1 MLHQSTLRL
10 LRFPFSFFLM
20 PVFWFALSLQQHID
34 LTKAILL
41 FFILHVLVYP
51 SSNGYN
57 SYMDRDTG
65 SIGGIENPPAPLKEL
80 FIVSIVMDISAII
93 LSFLISPITVLL
105 LSVYIIFSRLYS
117 YRGVRLKQYP
127 ISGYLTVIL
136 NQGSL
141 VFALIYLGVG
151 DGGSILPNYPLIA
164 AAFLIGGFYPIT
176 QIYQHSQD
184 KDDGVN
190 SISSMLGKRGT
201 FIFCAIIYAF
211 AFTLLFLYFKQIDQV
226 YLFYILQA
234 FFIPVV
240 IYFFVWAI
248 KVWKD
253 ETVADFKHTMRM
265 NWIASIGSNA
275 GFISLLIL
283 QQRG

>member
-1 MLHQSTLRL
+1 
-10 LRFPFSFFLM
+10 M
-20 PVFWFALSLQQHID
+20 PVYWFALSIQHHID
-34 LTKAILL
+34 IIKAIML
-41 FFILHVLVYP
+41 FVILHVLVYP

-80 FIVSIVMDISAII
+80 FVVSVVMDISAIL
-93 LSFLISPITVLL
+93 LSFFVSPLTTLL

-141 VFALIYLGVG
+141 VFAMIYLGVG
-151 DGGSILPNYPLIA
+151 DGASGLPYNPLIA

-176 QIYQHSQD
+176 QIYQHDAD
-184 KDDGVN
+184 KADGVN
-190 SISSMLGKRGT
+190 SISQMLGKRGT
-201 FIFCAIIYAF
+201 FIFCAIVYGF
-211 AFTLLFLYFKQIDQV
+211 AFTLLFIYFEQLDQ
-226 YLFYILQA
+226 LNFFYILQL

-240 IYFFVWAI
+240 VYFLKWAI
-248 KVWKD
+248 QVWKD
-253 ETVADFKHTMRM
+253 ASKADFKHTMRM
-265 NWIASIGSNA
+265 NWVASICSNA
-275 GFISLLIL
+275 GFLSLLIL

>member
-1 MLHQSTLRL
+1 MINQSTLRL

-20 PVFWFALSLQQHID
+20 PIFWFALSMQQHID
-34 LTKAILL
+34 VSKAILL
-41 FFILHVLVYP
+41 FIILHFLVYP

-57 SYMDRDTG
+57 SYMDRDTD
-65 SIGGIENPPAPLKEL
+65 SIGGIKNPPEPLKEL
-80 FIVSIVMDISAII
+80 FIISVVMDILA
-93 LSFLISPITVLL
+93 VLL
-105 LSVYIIFSRLYS
+105 AFFVSALTPLLLFIYIIFSRLYS

-141 VFALIYLGVG
+141 VFAMIYLGVG
-151 DGGSILPNYPLIA
+151 DGASVLPYYPLIA

-176 QIYQHSQD
+176 QIYQHDAD
-184 KDDGVN
+184 KADRVN
-190 SISSMLGKRGT
+190 SISLMLGKRGT
-201 FIFCAIIYAF
+201 FIFCAFVYVLAF
-211 AFTLLFLYFKQIDQV
+211 AFLIVYFQLLGKLN
-226 YLFYILQA
+226 LFYILQL

-240 IYFFVWAI
+240 IYFLTWAVQ
-248 KVWKD
+248 VWKD
-253 ETVADFKHTMRM
+253 ENKADFKHTMRM

-275 GFISLLIL
+275 GFITLLII